1 MLMALFHILIFPGL
15 LFLGVYGLIM
25 AYLDRKIY
33 ARLQNRQGPPWF
45 QPLADFLKLLGKETV
60 VPELA
65 NKKAFP
71 FLPVLALAAVT
82 AAYLYIPLWS
92 MSSLYPF

>member
-1 MLMALFHILIFPGL
+1 M
-15 LFLGVYGLIM
+15 GLIM

-45 QPLADFLKLLGKETV
+45 QPFLADFLKLLGKETI

-71 FLPVLALAAVT
+71 FLPVLALARCYYSVFIYPAMEHVFF
-82 AAYLYIPLWS
+82 IPL
-92 MSSLYPF
+92 